1 MRNVERP
8 TPARAVALP
17 FICLAITLLGL
28 PASAGGTSAAGPNGL
43 IAAGGAAIYVIS
55 PASGAARRVRAPDRI
70 IDFRLSRN
78 GRQIAVAGLTG
89 IWLMK
94 RDGSG
99 AQRVF
104 DGRNLTLEA
113 GHVAWSSDGR
123 RLAFVRGDSLYT
135 MLIDGTGIKQLTRH
149 ADAPDWWPNG
159 RRIAFVRN
167 PQRSSRNGTISA
179 VGSDNGVLRRIVASG
194 RWYGPRVSPDGSRV
208 AFYRNG
214 VPGIYMASTSGG
226 TARLFIRNGSHPEWS
241 PDGHYLAF
249 TRNIRCTE
257 GGCTSRVFIV
267 PAAGGAARAY
277 GPAMFDVGSL
287 SWGR

>member
-1 MRNVERP
+1 MTRAERSN
-8 TPARAVALP
+8 PARAAALP
-17 FICLAITLLGL
+17 FVCLAVSLLAL
-28 PASAGGTSAAGPNGL
+28 PASAGGTRASSPSGHL
-43 IAAGGAAIYVIS
+43 AAGGAAIYVIS
-55 PASGAARRVRAPDRI
+55 PSSGAARRVHAPDHV
-70 IDFRLSRN
+70 IDFRLSRD
-78 GRQIAVAGLTG
+78 GRRIAVAGLTG

-99 AQRVF
+99 ARRVF

-113 GHVAWSSDGR
+113 GHVTWSFDGR
-123 RLAFVRGDSLYT
+123 RLAFVRGDSLFT
-135 MLIDGTGIKQLTRH
+135 MLTNGTGIKRLTRH

-159 RRIAFVRN
+159 RQIVFVRN

-179 VGSDNGVLRRIVASG
+179 VRSDTGVLRRIVASG

-214 VPGIYMASTSGG
+214 VPGIYVASTKGG
-226 TARLFIRNGSHPEWS
+226 TVRLFIRNGSHPEWS
-241 PDGHYLAF
+241 PDGRYLAF
-249 TRNIRCTE
+249 TRDIRCTE

-277 GPAMFDVGSL
+277 GPLIFDVGSL